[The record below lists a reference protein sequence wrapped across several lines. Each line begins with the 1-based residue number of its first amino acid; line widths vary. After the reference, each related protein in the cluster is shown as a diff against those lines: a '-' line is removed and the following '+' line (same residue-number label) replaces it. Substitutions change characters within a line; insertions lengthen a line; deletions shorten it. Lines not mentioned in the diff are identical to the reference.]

1 MKPER
6 AAFKPEPQQ
15 GAWGG
20 GQSCPYWWDCKNNEN
35 LPPEEGRQ
43 ALISGKLKP
52 KTACPVCRAF
62 FMVGL
67 IELDGGNMKPW
78 EVKRTVEQYRKMSG
92 AESVE
97 IGAQLSEASIEIF
110 ASSLGKRPGPEVQE
124 ILWEGS
130 EWMSR
135 LSRRRH

>member
-1 MKPER
+1 
-6 AAFKPEPQQ
+6 
-15 GAWGG
+15 
-20 GQSCPYWWDCKNNEN
+20 
-35 LPPEEGRQ
+35 
-43 ALISGKLKP
+43 
-52 KTACPVCRAF
+52 
-62 FMVGL
+62 MVGL
-67 IELDGGNMKPW
+67 IELDGENMKPW